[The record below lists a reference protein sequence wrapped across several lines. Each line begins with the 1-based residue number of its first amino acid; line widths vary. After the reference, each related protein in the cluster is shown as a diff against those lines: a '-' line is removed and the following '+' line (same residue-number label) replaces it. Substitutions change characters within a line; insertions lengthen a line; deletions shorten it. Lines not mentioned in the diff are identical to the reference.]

1 MEPFFVRMTFTA
13 LFSHKSI
20 QLLTANFHTKILKEI
35 VMKIFIFCMLA
46 EVIYSWSSS
55 SSSSSIKQ
63 SCGLSIA
70 RHYFSGNEAV
80 SNIEARLAIHSC

>member
-20 QLLTANFHTKILKEI
+20 QLLTANLHTEVLKEI

-70 RHYFSGNEAV
+70 RRYFGGNG
-80 SNIEARLAIHSC
+80 SN